1 MAATDLASLLDSAVA
16 EAKRA
21 GHGVATAVHLL
32 EALAGR
38 DRARF
43 EHEAGA
49 GGLTALAARLRA
61 LPRTFKPVA
70 LAEELSALIEDCR
83 RQPLPL
89 EFLWQRVPALLGAP
103 APASQAG
110 PPPSAADV
118 PGVSEA
124 DAAAASA
131 AEACEPA
138 PLIFRPA
145 LPKMVELLLVR
156 ALQESCGNRLL
167 ERVFTGI
174 QPAERLGAFA
184 RFLFGSAPVIVI
196 ESDLPYAESE
206 IHEVLVAQ
214 PLASVPPQPLR
225 PTVTLSGE
233 VEYLQVGIPE
243 RGRSVVLVPLHAGQQ
258 MLELGRFCHEIAS
271 REVSA
276 LIGCERFALLPE
288 PLRRVTD
295 VRLHLPALDAET
307 FAALFEALFSSPPPA
322 PWDPANARWV
332 RHVQHFDFE
341 QPQRLGLEPAQALE
355 FIRASVED
363 RLRSVEPVGG
373 RRLEQL
379 HGLGEA
385 QQLARDLVA
394 EIGEA
399 LAGRLQWS
407 DLDRGMLLAGPP
419 GTGKTTLA
427 RAIARDC
434 GVRFIAASVTGWQAA
449 GHLGDHIRA
458 IRATFAEARRYAP
471 SILFLDEIDSL
482 GSREHLS
489 GHNAQYQTEVINA
502 VLEQMQGMD
511 SNAPV
516 FVIAATNLP
525 ERVDPAL
532 RRAGRLDR
540 VVQIPYPASE
550 ALSAMYAERVQMQ
563 RARGAIGEIDFVLL
577 GRLSLGL
584 TGADVELIVRGA
596 ARRARRAQRE
606 MLTEDLI
613 AEITHKPRDAG
624 GIPRLGPS
632 ELERVALHEAGHA
645 LARYLSSTGG
655 RDLGFVSIVPR
666 SDGTLGFVAL
676 APDERTL
683 RTRRDYLEFID
694 VALAGRA
701 AEEFRYGSDGISGG
715 CSNDL
720 IAATGTA
727 LQMITRF
734 GLGPNG
740 RLISVRDPRP
750 EDLREAEQLLAAA
763 YQSVLSR
770 TREHR
775 QALERLAG
783 LLFERQELPAEKVL
797 AALRD

>member
-21 GHGVATAVHLL
+21 GHGLATPAHLL

-43 EHEAGA
+43 EHEAGTA
-49 GGLTALAARLRA
+49 GLTALAARLRA

-70 LAEELSALIEDCR
+70 VAEDLSALLEDCR

-89 EFLWQRVPALLGAP
+89 EYLWQRVPVLLGAP
-103 APASQAG
+103 ASAPQAEPVAEVPAALEQG
-110 PPPSAADV
+110 T
-118 PGVSEA
+118 
-124 DAAAASA
+124 A
-131 AEACEPA
+131 AEATAETCSPA
-138 PLIFRPA
+138 PVSFRPA
-145 LPKMVELLLVR
+145 LPKMVELLLMR

-167 ERVFTGI
+167 ERVFAGI

-196 ESDLPYAESE
+196 ESELPYAESE

-214 PLASVPPQPLR
+214 PLANAPPQPLR

-233 VEYLQVGIPE
+233 VEYLQVAIPE

-322 PWDPANARWV
+322 PWNPAGARWV
-332 RHVQHFDFE
+332 RHVQYFDFE
-341 QPQRLGLEPAQALE
+341 QPQRLGLDPAQALE

-385 QQLARDLVA
+385 QQFARDLVA

-471 SILFLDEIDSL
+471 SILFLDEIDGL

-540 VVQIPYPASE
+540 VVQIPYPASK
-550 ALSAMYAERVQMQ
+550 ALSAMYAEMVDMQ
-563 RARGAIGEIDFVLL
+563 RARCPLGEIDFVLL

-596 ARRARRAQRE
+596 ARRARRAQRA

-676 APDERTL
+676 TPDERTL

-740 RLISVRDPRP
+740 RLISVREPRP

-763 YQSVLSR
+763 YQSVLAR